1 MQCLFKTNDDSYLSK
16 EQVRN
21 KKYLSSA
28 VYKVDGK
35 VVVGVGR
42 VVVDPQLP
50 GDGGE
55 DGGGKQHAPCDESLL
70 HEGEEVCK
78 EGEKGEKESNVSE
91 ARVGLEH
98 TSQPNQGG
106 GQQQWLP
113 RKPEFD
119 KTEGHI
125 PNS

>member
-1 MQCLFKTNDDSYLSK
+1 MLSAIVTTHLGK
-16 EQVRN
+16 EQVCDE
-21 KKYLSSA
+21 KYLSSA
-28 VYKVDGK
+28 VDEVDGE
-35 VVVGVGR
+35 VVVGIGR
-42 VVVDPQLP
+42 VVVNPQLP

>member
-16 EQVRN
+16 KQVRN

-35 VVVGVGR
+35 VVVGIGR

-50 GDGGE
+50 GDGGK
-55 DGGGKQHAPCDESLL
+55 DCGGKQHAPCDEGLL
-70 HEGEEVCK
+70 HEGEKVGE
-78 EGEKGEKESNVSE
+78 EGEEGEEE
-91 ARVGLEH
+91 ANISKTRVRLEH

-106 GQQQWLP
+106 G
-113 RKPEFD
+113 
-119 KTEGHI
+119 
-125 PNS
+125 